1 VLRQSINMSR
11 TAFVATLNMVGSDA
25 KMIATGA
32 AAGAIAVPSLAL
44 SMYDP
49 RGLWGGCLRRWRLL
63 RLHTEWPRLPC
74 RYLLVKHGKK
84 ARPIIL
90 SLFSREGKMVWGII
104 AEFFDMASDYVM
116 FDGIQRDYS
125 GIDAARAKVVP
136 IYIPALVSM
145 ILSTAISFAA
155 LSVRCVIAI
164 KQIRRRRREFKAF
177 GQRPIY
183 SQQLCDKI
191 QDAERLC
198 KQVSLPVRRCAELCR
213 PNSRG
218 LRAMQLY
225 IGVALALFE
234 CAPMGAIGMY
244 FLISKYSI
252 PTFQIVS
259 LFSSALLLGMKISA
273 LTTLPY
279 WWNKLKKWRAAVHPV
294 AVESLEVELTTI
306 DHAHNSNSPFC
317 ASLHE
322 LRAHTLE
329 VAQMAERY
337 TTSSNRNSMTTVETL
352 LMKMAHHLSQ
362 SITVAY
368 AADDT
373 QSTVPVSSTSHHC
386 LAGSPTFRSRA
397 SCMNTPFRPWVVCL
411 QSNGIDVSDPPRAD
425 VLRGQC

>member
-1 VLRQSINMSR
+1 
-11 TAFVATLNMVGSDA
+11 
-25 KMIATGA
+25 
-32 AAGAIAVPSLAL
+32 
-44 SMYDP
+44 
-49 RGLWGGCLRRWRLL
+49 
-63 RLHTEWPRLPC
+63 
-74 RYLLVKHGKK
+74 
-84 ARPIIL
+84 
-90 SLFSREGKMVWGII
+90 MVWGII

-155 LSVRCVIAI
+155 LAVRCVIAI

-177 GQRPIY
+177 GKYQRPIY

-198 KQVSLPVRRCAELCR
+198 KQVSLPIRRFAELCR

-259 LFSSALLLGMKISA
+259 LFSSALLLGMKLSA

-306 DHAHNSNSPFC
+306 DHAHNSNSAADETSAPPFC
-317 ASLHE
+317 VSLQE

-337 TTSSNRNSMTTVETL
+337 TTRSNRNSMTTVQTL
-352 LMKMAHHLSQ
+352 LMKMAHHLSR
-362 SITVAY
+362 SITVAH

-373 QSTVPVSSTSHHC
+373 RSPVPVSSTSHRC
-386 LAGSPTFRSRA
+386 LAGSPTARSRA
-397 SCMNTPFRPWVVCL
+397 SCMHTPFRPWFVCL

-425 VLRGQC
+425 VLRGKC